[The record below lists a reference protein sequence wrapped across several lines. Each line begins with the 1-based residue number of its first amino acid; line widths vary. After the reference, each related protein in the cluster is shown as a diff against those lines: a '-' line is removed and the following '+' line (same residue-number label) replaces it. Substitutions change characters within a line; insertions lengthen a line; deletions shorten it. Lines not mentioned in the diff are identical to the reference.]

1 MATQGGVY
9 NAGKKSGK
17 NEYPFL
23 FLGGEGNGNALQ
35 YSCLENPMDG
45 GAWWAK
51 VHRVAKSQT
60 RLSDFTSLLFLELMK
75 KALYFIINCDVS
87 CGFFVHIFH
96 QILEV
101 AFYS

>member
-23 FLGGEGNGNALQ
+23 FLGGEGNGNAVQ

-60 RLSDFTSLLFLELMK
+60 RLSDFTFFPYTPLGGGRGRSEPGPLRALRTPAAAAKSL
-75 KALYFIINCDVS
+75 
-87 CGFFVHIFH
+87 
-96 QILEV
+96 
-101 AFYS
+101 